1 MTDPVHDSVDHGLTT
16 EPSLTPYDDLDE
28 LSRLDKEGPA
38 LELNDQIGIKS
49 RMHYLTMYYICM
61 LSKLMVPMCSF

>member
-38 LELNDQIGIKS
+38 LELNDQIGINS
-49 RMHYLTMYYICM
+49 RMQYLTM
-61 LSKLMVPMCSF
+61 